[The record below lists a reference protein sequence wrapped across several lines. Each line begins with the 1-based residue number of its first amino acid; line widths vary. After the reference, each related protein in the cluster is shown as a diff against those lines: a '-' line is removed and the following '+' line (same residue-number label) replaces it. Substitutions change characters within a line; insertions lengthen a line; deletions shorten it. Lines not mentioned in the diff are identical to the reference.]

1 MSDTF
6 LLLVQLFCNVVL
18 ASSVWKNQNHVVRKT
33 LPFHDHFDGNL
44 CFYVVFVGFIF
55 LCFGVF
61 HLNLCV
67 NKKCHSLKSNFSLMS
82 FGVVLT
88 TPSPGE
94 EK

>member
-55 LCFGVF
+55 FMFWGFSFKFMCQQ
-61 HLNLCV
+61 
-67 NKKCHSLKSNFSLMS
+67 KMSLS
-82 FGVVLT
+82 
-88 TPSPGE
+88 
-94 EK
+94 